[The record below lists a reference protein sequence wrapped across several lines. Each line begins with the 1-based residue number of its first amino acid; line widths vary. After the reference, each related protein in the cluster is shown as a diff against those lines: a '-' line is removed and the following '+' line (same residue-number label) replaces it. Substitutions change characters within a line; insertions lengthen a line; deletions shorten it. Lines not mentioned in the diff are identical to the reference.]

1 MQAERMSVKSREV
14 ELLGVFAHP
23 DDESF
28 ECAGLFQRV
37 GALGLRAGLICA
49 TPGQAGRIAD
59 RRLATPG
66 TLARVRVQ
74 ELQRACHILGIAELQ
89 VLDYPDGGLAQ
100 ADRSAVLAR
109 LVAQIRRLRP
119 RVVVTFDAKG
129 SYGHLDHIAIHQL
142 TVVACALAEDGR
154 YTATP
159 LPPHA
164 PEFLYAVVPSQRGL
178 RAVEEALVRRGQSFQ
193 PGGDAATIPVAEM
206 GVPDEQIAL
215 SLALTDAEYRV
226 KRQAIAAHATQAFAD
241 SPVVTLPDDVLRP
254 WIGVEHYQYLAS
266 AVSQPQGVHQLA
278 DLVSRLRAA

>member
-1 MQAERMSVKSREV
+1 MRAERMSVRSREV

-28 ECAGLFQRV
+28 ECAGLFQR
-37 GALGLRAGLICA
+37 AHTLGLRTGLICA
-49 TPGQAGRIAD
+49 TPGQAGRISN
-59 RRLATPG
+59 RRLATPQ

-74 ELQRACHILGIAELQ
+74 ELQRACHILGIAEVQ

-100 ADRSAVLAR
+100 ADRGAVLAR

-142 TVVACALAEDGR
+142 TVAACALAGDES

-164 PEFLYAVVPSQRGL
+164 PEHLYAVVPSQRGL
-178 RAVEEALVRRGQSFQ
+178 RAMEEALARRGGSFQ

-206 GVPDEQIAL
+206 GVPDAEIAL
-215 SLALTDAEYRV
+215 SLTLTDTEYGV

-241 SPVVTLPDDVLRP
+241 SPVVTLPPEVLRP
-254 WIGVEHYQYLAS
+254 WIGVEHYQHLAS
-266 AVSQPQGVHQLA
+266 AVSQPQSIHRLA
-278 DLVSRLRAA
+278 DLVSRLHAA